1 MNKTKQ
7 ITLITLAL
15 SFLIVSQAEYIIKID
30 LDKNVIFKN
39 WTSIDPTKT
48 EWTDAGYIYQCSNW
62 NPLASTITVGQN
74 FLQTSTDC
82 KQDQS
87 RTIQEREQDSGTNV
101 IRDVGVPYTEQRTI
115 TVSDSQQS
123 IGSLETWAATT
134 ASYTNW
140 VNNGEVIACSN
151 WTPDPATITIGLLFT
166 QTANDCKQPQ
176 TRNKQD
182 REKESTTLEI
192 RNKGVVVI
200 ENQIISATSTRT
212 ATGMKET
219 WAATTPTYTN
229 WINNGSLTN
238 CTNWSPSPTTVT
250 VGQSFTQTAT
260 DCQQAQTRSRQD
272 REIEGTTGA
281 IRNIGS
287 VVTENQSITVS
298 STRAAVGTKETWA
311 TTTPTY
317 TNWINNGAITACSN
331 WTPSPTTVTIG
342 QSFTQTATDCQQA
355 QTRSR
360 QDKEVET
367 TTGSIRNVGSTVT
380 ENQSV
385 TVSSTRS
392 AVGTKETWV
401 ATTPTS
407 TAWVNSG
414 AVTGC
419 SNWSP
424 SPTTVTVGQSFTQT
438 ATDCQQAQTRSRQDR
453 EKESTTGVFRNVG
466 SAVTESQSITASST
480 RTSTGTKETWVATT
494 PTSTAW
500 VNNGAIT
507 ACSNWTPLPTTVTVG
522 QSFTQTAT
530 DCQQAQTRS
539 RQDREKESTT
549 GAFRNVGSVVT
560 ENQSITV
567 SSTRAAVGTKETWAA
582 TTPTYTNWINN
593 GAITA
598 CSNWTPA
605 TSTVTVGQSFTQTAT
620 DCKQA
625 QTRSRQDR
633 EVETTTGSIRNVGS
647 TVTENQSVTVS
658 STRAAGGTKE
668 TWAATTPT
676 YTSWTNNG
684 ALTSCSNWSPSP
696 TTVTI
701 GQSFTQTATDC
712 QQAQTR
718 SRQDREKESTTGA
731 FRNVGSAVTESQSI
745 AASSTRTSTGTKETW
760 VAITPTST
768 AWVNSGA
775 VTGCSNW
782 LPDPSTVAAG
792 TGFTQTAT
800 NCSQSQTR
808 STQNREQETTTGAIR
823 NVGNEVNESK
833 NITASNTQNAVGTKS
848 SCIYSA
854 TDPVSM
860 WKYRTGGNMITI
872 FYEGATIH
880 VFSSSTQTS
889 YTKNGYTYTR
899 GTVKNSVPSIT
910 DYSVCRT

>member
-1 MNKTKQ
+1 MNNIKQ

-30 LDKNVIFKN
+30 LDKNVVFKN

-48 EWTDAGYIYQCSNW
+48 EWIDEGNIYQCSNW

-87 RTIQEREQDSGTNV
+87 RTIQEREQDSSTND

-166 QTANDCKQPQ
+166 QTATDCQQPQ

-182 REKESTTLEI
+182 REQEATTLEI
-192 RNKGVVVI
+192 RNKGVVII
-200 ENQIISATSTRT
+200 ENQIISANSTRT

-219 WAATTPTYTN
+219 WAATNPTYTN
-229 WINNGSLTN
+229 WINNGAITACS
-238 CTNWSPSPTTVT
+238 NWTPATSTVT

-272 REIEGTTGA
+272 REIEGTTDA

-298 STRAAVGTKETWA
+298 STRASTGTKETWA
-311 TTTPTY
+311 ATTPTY
-317 TNWINNGAITACSN
+317 TNWINNGSLTNCTN
-331 WTPSPTTVTIG
+331 WTP
-342 QSFTQTATDCQQA
+342 AT
-355 QTRSR
+355 S
-360 QDKEVET
+360 
-367 TTGSIRNVGSTVT
+367 
-380 ENQSV
+380 
-385 TVSSTRS
+385 
-392 AVGTKETWV
+392 
-401 ATTPTS
+401 
-407 TAWVNSG
+407 
-414 AVTGC
+414 
-419 SNWSP
+419 
-424 SPTTVTVGQSFTQT
+424 
-438 ATDCQQAQTRSRQDR
+438 
-453 EKESTTGVFRNVG
+453 
-466 SAVTESQSITASST
+466 
-480 RTSTGTKETWVATT
+480 
-494 PTSTAW
+494 
-500 VNNGAIT
+500 
-507 ACSNWTPLPTTVTVG
+507 TVTVG

-549 GAFRNVGSVVT
+549 GAFRNVGSAVT
-560 ENQSITV
+560 ESQSITAT
-567 SSTRAAVGTKETWAA
+567 STRTSTGTKETWAA
-582 TTPTYTNWINN
+582 TNPTYTNWINN

-598 CSNWTPA
+598 CSNWSPNP
-605 TSTVTVGQSFTQTAT
+605 STVTVGQSFTQTAT

-633 EVETTTGSIRNVGS
+633 EVETTSGSIRNVGS
-647 TVTENQSVTVS
+647 TVAENQSVTVS
-658 STRAAGGTKE
+658 STRAAVGTKE

-745 AASSTRTSTGTKETW
+745 TASSTRTSTGTKETW
-760 VAITPTST
+760 VATTPTST

-782 LPDPSTVAAG
+782 TPDPSTVASG

-854 TDPVSM
+854 TDPLSM

-899 GTVKNSVPSIT
+899 GTVKNSVPSMT